1 MENKLTNEVLLSN
14 ANQPKTTADHWADR
28 LDESD
33 KKADDDI
40 RSEWERDYSRIIH
53 SAAFRRLQAKTQV
66 LGLGESDFYRTRLTH
81 SMEVAQI
88 GIGIL
93 KFLQH
98 RYNPENKSKEVHAE
112 EIYSV
117 LPTSA
122 LMGAI
127 CLAHDIGHPPFG
139 HGGEVALNI
148 CMRHYGGFEG
158 NGQTLRILSRLAHYS
173 VENGLNPT
181 RRMLLGVLKYP
192 ANYSKAFNAAISQ
205 EPKTPYWL
213 SKSDEHKPPKCYLD
227 TELDIVKWVLK
238 PLSDIEKKKF
248 TKVDKS
254 NKAKHFKPFR
264 KSLDASIME
273 LADDISYGLHDLE
286 DAITLKLITSIEW
299 DNYFNNKETYS
310 KLNDSNLTAEK
321 VFSDCCLDYHQLKNE
336 LFSDKSYLRKK
347 AIGKLVHTLI
357 THTKIVETNNTFTT
371 PLIKWNAKLEDNYE
385 RLRKIIFDLVMDRV
399 IRSSNVQQLE
409 FKGQKIVIELFQAID
424 SDAERLLPEKTRIKL
439 EDIKQ
444 DYGSLNDKEYKKR
457 RARLICDYIAGM
469 TDDYATRLYEKIY
482 HPHKGSIFDRM

>member
-1 MENKLTNEVLLSN
+1 MKSKRDV
-14 ANQPKTTADHWADR
+14 WAKR
-28 LDESD
+28 KGKHD
-33 KKADDDI
+33 KRADDDI
-40 RSEWERDYSRIIH
+40 RTEWERDYSRIIH
-53 SAAFRRLQAKTQV
+53 SAAFRRLQSKTQV

-98 RYNPENKSKEVHAE
+98 RYNPENNPKEFNAE

-122 LMGAI
+122 LMGAV

-148 CMRHYGGFEG
+148 CMRHHGGFEG

-173 VENGLNPT
+173 AENGLNPT

-192 ANYSKAFNAAISQ
+192 ANYSKAFNAAIFR
-205 EPKTPYWL
+205 EPQMPHWL
-213 SKSDEHKPPKCYLD
+213 SKSDEHKPPKCYMD

-238 PLSDIEKKKF
+238 PLNDVEKKEF

-254 NKAKHFKPFR
+254 NKAKHFRPVY

-286 DAITLKLITSIEW
+286 DAIALKLITQIEW
-299 DNYFNNKETYS
+299 EDYFKNKATYAKLGDS
-310 KLNDSNLTAEK
+310 KLTCDI
-321 VFSDCCLDYHQLKNE
+321 VFKDCGLDYQQLTND
-336 LFSDKSYLRKK
+336 LFSDRSYLRKK

-357 THTKIVETNNTFTT
+357 THTKIVETSINFTT
-371 PLIKWNAKLEDNYE
+371 PLIKWNAELEDDYE
-385 RLRKIIFDLVMDRV
+385 RLRKLIFDLVMDKV
-399 IRSSNVQQLE
+399 IKSSNVQQLE

-424 SDAERLLPEKTRIKL
+424 SDPERLLPEKTRVKL
-439 EDIKQ
+439 ERIKQ
-444 DYGSLNDKEYKKR
+444 GYQSLDNQEYKKR
-457 RARLICDYIAGM
+457 QARLICDYIAGM